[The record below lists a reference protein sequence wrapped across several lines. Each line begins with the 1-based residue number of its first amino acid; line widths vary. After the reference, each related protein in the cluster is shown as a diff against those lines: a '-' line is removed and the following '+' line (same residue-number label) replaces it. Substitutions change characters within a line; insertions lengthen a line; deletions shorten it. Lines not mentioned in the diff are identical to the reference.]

1 MLKEP
6 DSYVIKP
13 IGKDK
18 RSWRTIGS
26 PIWSSVSLFGRGT
39 VVWRVAEYNEEE
51 GGYVGP
57 TMVMKTAWR
66 SAQRNPESSLS
77 RYVTAIARND
87 PDVSVAEFVTGGDV
101 YIEGGSPPDMRLAT
115 EPSIV
120 PTPGSSAATPDGT
133 LITVPFLRDRNKIAR
148 DGDSPILHR
157 VITSTVGRP
166 LWEYED
172 DEELARGFLAVLRSA

>member
-1 MLKEP
+1 MWSKLDLFVRVVRSLTCVLNPQDIGQDPTARLLIKPREP

-39 VVWRVAEYNEEE
+39 VVWRVAEYNEEDD
-51 GGYVGP
+51 GYVGP

-101 YIEGGSPPDMRLAT
+101 YVEGGSPPDMRLAAESST
-115 EPSIV
+115 A
-120 PTPGSSAATPDGT
+120 PTPGP
-133 LITVPFLRDRNKIAR
+133 PQ
-148 DGDSPILHR
+148 
-157 VITSTVGRP
+157 
-166 LWEYED
+166 
-172 DEELARGFLAVLRSA
+172 